1 MKLTHPAY
9 TVQGQ
14 NLLSV
19 IQPHVH
25 LSALGHD
32 YHHVSTYQHVLH
44 AGAAMNETLSTGVA
58 ATSVLPEV
66 QL

>member
-1 MKLTHPAY
+1 MTPAY

-19 IQPHVH
+19 VQPHVH

-32 YHHVSTYQHVLH
+32 YQHVTTYQHVLH
-44 AGAAMNETLSTGVA
+44 VGAAINETASTGMA
-58 ATSVLPEV
+58 AASVLPEV